1 MARRGRCRC
10 GSVLSFEK
18 GPNGYKTR
26 CPSCGSVVRLSR
38 GAIRAPATNR
48 MVACPCGASLCVRS
62 GRKRTICPDCKR
74 KLVVTRKPGPRSVP
88 LPASELESGRTV
100 TCETCHRIV
109 SAQASECPGCGCDLA
124 LTTAAPILKRQPPYV
139 AAVPKAFSYRP
150 MVGWLAGAAAGTII
164 AVIVLIFSLRH

>member
-1 MARRGRCRC
+1 MPRRGRCRC

-38 GAIRAPATNR
+38 GAVRTPATSR
-48 MVACPCGASLCVRS
+48 MVACPCGASLSVRS

-88 LPASELESGRTV
+88 LPAAELESGRTV

-109 SAQASECPGCGCDLA
+109 SAQASECPGCGGGLA
-124 LTTAAPILKRQPPYV
+124 LTTAAPILKRQPPSV
-139 AAVPKAFSYRP
+139 AAVAKAFSYRP
-150 MVGWLAGAAAGTII
+150 TFGWLAGVAAGTIVAI
-164 AVIVLIFSLRH
+164 LVLIFSLRH